1 MVGKTGV
8 VYHAPGMDTA
18 VRCEVDEDWLP
29 AGDMQENRYGQG
41 SYNSYYT
48 PLNEWPT
55 FRFSP
60 EDLNRTQVTSLVIGL
75 EQWYVN
81 EAKAYALNVKKQEWE
96 EIKLNSPL
104 SNPEKYID
112 GDGNLYV
119 QFRPAS
125 GDDTY
130 TDIPAPTL
138 TLEGRVKD
146 AET

>member
-1 MVGKTGV
+1 M
-8 VYHAPGMDTA
+8 
-18 VRCEVDEDWLP
+18 
-29 AGDMQENRYGQG
+29 
-41 SYNSYYT
+41 
-48 PLNEWPT
+48 
-55 FRFSP
+55 
-60 EDLNRTQVTSLVIGL
+60 
-75 EQWYVN
+75 
-81 EAKAYALNVKKQEWE
+81 KKQEWE